1 MAWLYVPGTR
11 ALKSGSDVPDFPSGS
26 CVTSRGKPMQ
36 QRTWRALWSRASWI
50 VHLSGLI
57 CEPLMLLSGVS
68 IFRSSLPGSPASRS
82 PQLEAERTSK
92 IRVGSGA
99 RLLGSFATYHPRSC
113 SWRMSQGSLF
123 ADSLP
128 YSLPLPHWGSMRN
141 GALYERKTPERLTD
155 GRAFSS
161 SRLTPTKDAPTSGSF
176 WPTPDA
182 LAKERINGGA
192 GRSLEAE
199 RPTLAL
205 LAHMWPTPNCT
216 DHKGSARPGQRRRQ
230 LSEAVEQ
237 KLEGTHLD
245 PATKKDGSST
255 SDRVVLSPEFVE
267 AIMGL
272 PTGWTA
278 CDYSETE

>member
-1 MAWLYVPGTR
+1 
-11 ALKSGSDVPDFPSGS
+11 
-26 CVTSRGKPMQ
+26 
-36 QRTWRALWSRASWI
+36 
-50 VHLSGLI
+50 
-57 CEPLMLLSGVS
+57 
-68 IFRSSLPGSPASRS
+68 
-82 PQLEAERTSK
+82 
-92 IRVGSGA
+92 
-99 RLLGSFATYHPRSC
+99 
-113 SWRMSQGSLF
+113 
-123 ADSLP
+123 
-128 YSLPLPHWGSMRN
+128 MRN

-216 DHKGSARPGQRRRQ
+216 DHKGSARPG
-230 LSEAVEQ
+230 
-237 KLEGTHLD
+237 HLD

-278 CDYSETE
+278 CDYSGTE